1 MSTITF
7 ILNFITTK
15 AEPHNPRK
23 DSNHNTEKRFHF
35 SLSLSFQTNIVTTS
49 SFQAKPQFAHLTLSQ
64 EEEPPLLRRSI
75 NKKNMNPLLLR
86 LRPSAAAVKTATA
99 RVSVVNNAGRLN
111 VPSIKSTAIT
121 NARRWKSA
129 PTADASTAASAAPTK
144 STSATTTSVPIG
156 QSLLAALLG
165 ISTVS
170 VAAAIVEQTTADS
183 CPEYTSNGQRFDQS
197 TFSGRF
203 ARMLLACDPRL
214 LLYTETQVR
223 QAQDVLTKYAKRE
236 VIVDNRTLWESR
248 RIVDAALHPD
258 TGDVIPRPFR
268 MSGYVPYNGPI
279 CVAMVASTSTPTLL
293 FWSWVNQ
300 SQNALVNY
308 YVSIIYFA
316 NLYLLS

>member
-1 MSTITF
+1 
-7 ILNFITTK
+7 
-15 AEPHNPRK
+15 
-23 DSNHNTEKRFHF
+23 
-35 SLSLSFQTNIVTTS
+35 
-49 SFQAKPQFAHLTLSQ
+49 
-64 EEEPPLLRRSI
+64 
-75 NKKNMNPLLLR
+75 MNPLLLR

-99 RVSVVNNAGRLN
+99 RVSVVNNAGRRPN
-111 VPSIKSTAIT
+111 IPSIRATT

-129 PTADASTAASAAPTK
+129 PTADSVGGASASAAAAPTK
-144 STSATTTSVPIG
+144 STTTTTTTSSVPIG

-170 VAAAIVEQTTADS
+170 VAAAIVEQTTADT
-183 CPEYTSNGQRFDQS
+183 CPEYSPSGQRYDQS
-197 TFSGRF
+197 TFTGRF

-214 LLYTETQVR
+214 LLYTESQVR
-223 QAQDVLTKYAKRE
+223 QAQDVLTNYGKGE
-236 VIVDNRTLWESR
+236 INVVDNRTLWESR

-308 YVSIIYFA
+308 YVSINIFYYSVSDLGLRVCMCIIVYHFF
-316 NLYLLS
+316 LTFLSLLFFSPT